1 MIRLSSLVVV
11 GIGMVLLLLAGCGG
25 AECNKGVSSERI
37 EAVDQAQLK
46 TDLAAIDDYLATNN
60 VANVQ
65 THSSGIRY
73 VITKAASGG
82 TPCLENQVSV
92 IYDVKFF
99 PTLKLI
105 ESSRGSL
112 STFVLGTSNLTIQIP
127 LLATQIMLPTFPK
140 GTKATLYIPSG
151 YANGAI
157 ATSTIPANSILV
169 YTVELVGIR

>member
-1 MIRLSSLVVV
+1 MIRFNSLLVA
-11 GIGMVLLLLAGCGG
+11 GIAVSLLLLGGCGKPD
-25 AECNKGVSSERI
+25 CNKGVSSEKI

-46 TDLAAIDDYLATNN
+46 ADLASIDDYLTANN
-60 VANVQ
+60 VAGVQ

-73 VITKAASGG
+73 VISKTASGG
-82 TPCLENQVSV
+82 TPCLENQVS
-92 IYDVKFF
+92 ILYELKFF

-105 ESSRGSL
+105 ESSKGTPVTS
-112 STFVLGTSNLTIQIP
+112 VLKTNPFLGV
-127 LLATQIMLPTFPK
+127 QIMLPTFPK